1 MISPSKQKKIDIV
14 NETKNLILN
23 SKGFYVIDYKGWNV
37 AEINTLRRKL
47 REKQA
52 QMKVIKNTLFTI
64 ALKDLNINA
73 FEKFEGTNAFVFIKG
88 DEVEPLKIIFEFIK
102 ETNKGALKIGYINGV
117 KYDSNQLEVLSKLP
131 PINELRA
138 KVIGTINAPIYSLVY
153 SLKALLINLVLV
165 LNQIKSKKE
174 E

>member
-1 MISPSKQKKIDIV
+1 MISISRQRKANIV
-14 NETKNLILN
+14 NQVKDLISS
-23 SKGFYVIDYKGWNV
+23 SKGFYVIDYKGWDV
-37 AEINTLRRKL
+37 TQINTLRRKL
-47 REKQA
+47 KEKQA

-64 ALKDLNINA
+64 ALKDLNINV

-88 DEVEPLKIIFEFIK
+88 DEIEPLRIISEFIK
-102 ETNKGALKIGYINGV
+102 ETNKGALKIGYINDV
-117 KYDSNQLEVLSKLP
+117 KYDTNQLEVLSKLP

-138 KVIGTINAPIYSLVY
+138 KVIGTINAPIYNLVY

-165 LNQIKSKKE
+165 LNQIRSKKE